1 MGTNTVLSCS
11 QLITFLQGSSTFS
24 LSTAAAAA
32 AASSLLS
39 AKKRSRFRY
48 PLTLPWTPR
57 RRHPRNRRSR
67 NRSIS
72 RAFYFACHP
81 RVVPRDNNEL
91 KRHPCR
97 NINSVNTC
105 VNTKARELIAKII
118 EHHSCTSIIRV
129 LAFVLAYRV
138 VSHRPPASNRSRIQ
152 SQPGIV
158 SVCGNT

>member
-24 LSTAAAAA
+24 LHRRQQPS
-32 AASSLLS
+32 
-39 AKKRSRFRY
+39 
-48 PLTLPWTPR
+48 PR
-57 RRHPRNRRSR
+57 RRDLALDIHWLSRGPPEDDIPGSR

-81 RVVPRDNNEL
+81 RVVPRHNNEL

-97 NINSVNTC
+97 NISSVNTC
-105 VNTKARELIAKII
+105 VNTKARELDAKII
-118 EHHSCTSIIRV
+118 EHWHHSCISIIRV